1 MAKGKL
7 SSKMKGEPAEIS
19 GTTKVGDNSRPSYM
33 DFDYVEPEKEGVLKI
48 VQGRHPLID
57 SEKVVPIDIILG
69 KDYSGLI
76 VTGPNTGGKTVSLKT
91 AGLLSL
97 MAMSGLHIPAS
108 SQSSIPIYDEIF
120 ADIGDEQSIEQSLST
135 FSSHMRNIV
144 GILKNAGPKSLVLLD
159 ELGAGTDPTE
169 GAALAIAIL
178 DRLRQK
184 GTSVL
189 ATTHYNELKKYALS
203 TEGVSNASMEFNVET
218 LSPTYRLLMGIPGK
232 SNAFEISEKL
242 GLDPQ
247 VIESASQLI
256 ERGDMEFEEVI
267 GSLEEDRRRAE
278 LDRIE
283 AESLLAKARAK
294 DEYITEKEK
303 DLLQKREDILNKAR
317 EEARDI
323 IREAKDTSKE
333 VQREIQR
340 ELKSLK
346 RSGKGG
352 EFAGIEGRIAE
363 GRGKLTSLEDKFS
376 ARTVKQIN
384 SDPVSAADI
393 KPGDRVKVLTL
404 NQNGEILSKPD
415 DKGDVMVQVGAIK
428 VNVNIDDL
436 MLINEGKDRKTPA
449 VTKTKVNLRSSK
461 SMTVSASINVQGE
474 NLQDA
479 LMDVEKYIDDV
490 YIAGLEK
497 VTIIHGRGEGIL
509 KKGIR
514 DMLKRNKLVSSAVPG
529 VYNEGGEGVTI
540 VTMKK

>member
-178 DRLRQK
+178 DKLRQK

>member
-1 MAKGKL
+1 M
-7 SSKMKGEPAEIS
+7 
-19 GTTKVGDNSRPSYM
+19 
-33 DFDYVEPEKEGVLKI
+33 
-48 VQGRHPLID
+48 
-57 SEKVVPIDIILG
+57 
-69 KDYSGLI
+69 
-76 VTGPNTGGKTVSLKT
+76 
-91 AGLLSL
+91 
-97 MAMSGLHIPAS
+97 
-108 SQSSIPIYDEIF
+108 
-120 ADIGDEQSIEQSLST
+120 
-135 FSSHMRNIV
+135 
-144 GILKNAGPKSLVLLD
+144 LD

-178 DRLRQK
+178 DKLRLN
-184 GTSVL
+184 GVSVL

-242 GLDPQ
+242 GLAED
-247 VIESASQLI
+247 VIENASNLI

-278 LDRIE
+278 ADRIE
-283 AESLLAKARAK
+283 AASLLAKARAK
-294 DEYITEKEK
+294 DEYLSEKEK
-303 DLLQKREDILNKAR
+303 ELARKKEDILNKAR

-323 IREAKDTSKE
+323 IREAKDASKE
-333 VQREIQR
+333 VQKEIQK

-346 RSGKGG
+346 KNGMGG

-363 GRGKLTSLEDKFS
+363 GRGRLTSLEDKFAS
-376 ARTVKQIN
+376 RTIKQIN
-384 SDPVSAADI
+384 SDPVSAEDI

-404 NQNGEILSKPD
+404 DQNGEILTKPD
-415 DKGDVMVQVGAIK
+415 AKGEVMVQVGAIK

-436 MLINEGKDRKTPA
+436 MLINEGKDRKKPA
-449 VTKTKVNLRSSK
+449 QDRTRAKVNIKSSK

-490 YIAGLEK
+490 YMAGLEK

-514 DMLKRNKLVSSAVPG
+514 DMLRRNKLVASAVPG